1 MADGFD
7 QHHGLAAV
15 RVAVRPVGDPETAEF
30 SARALDQA
38 FEAAVQRGSD
48 EFRAGCHYRFYVTYV
63 VQDIGNT
70 ISSYELCRVIQL
82 SFESFYAI

>member
-1 MADGFD
+1 MAGGFD
-7 QHHGLAAV
+7 QHHGLA
-15 RVAVRPVGDPETAEF
+15 AVRPVGDPETAEF

-63 VQDIGNT
+63 VQDIGN
-70 ISSYELCRVIQL
+70 IYRVTNYVGL
-82 SFESFYAI
+82 FN